1 MASSL
6 ATLKLKIKTDPSGF
20 YLHAGG
26 VRLGSVSLKFKNK
39 SALVQI

>member
-20 YLHAGG
+20 YLGT
-26 VRLGSVSLKFKNK
+26 LEE
-39 SALVQI
+39 